1 MRPNCLMVSG
11 FYCRGGSEGLF
22 HAWLGNISAQW
33 QPFTHPITHT
43 LADPSRGPVREE
55 SYKRRRFLL
64 LVSCRPSHVL
74 DSPVRDHIWW
84 AGGTSAS
91 GVPELGVN
99 TTTMQHFRCVIK
111 MSQNLWFASSYTS
124 TQAQTVS
131 IRPRPLHPILP
142 HQPQYPSTVPFAGHP
157 LDISILASLAS
168 SPKPLT
174 CTLMSL
180 RCPHSSSFL
189 LPPPLPPVFFRQA
202 FNQNGPVG
210 CAWRLF
216 FFSQTRAKKE
226 EEAVRDRVKKLS
238 DPCRGVT
245 GLLLSVKNKAFWV
258 YHHQYEWIMLSM
270 CVLWVPWKAHHKSKL
285 LLWLL
290 Q

>member
-1 MRPNCLMVSG
+1 MIRIFIYFHASTNCLHPTPSSASHPVTPTSFYRSIRWPSSGHLHPGLSG
-11 FYCRGGSEGLF
+11 F
-22 HAWLGNISAQW
+22 ISKTSNMHSDV
-33 QPFTHPITHT
+33 PPMST
-43 LADPSRGPVREE
+43 
-55 SYKRRRFLL
+55 FLILSATPTYLCL
-64 LVSCRPSHVL
+64 L
-74 DSPVRDHIWW
+74 
-84 AGGTSAS
+84 
-91 GVPELGVN
+91 
-99 TTTMQHFRCVIK
+99 
-111 MSQNLWFASSYTS
+111 SSLS
-124 TQAQTVS
+124 
-131 IRPRPLHPILP
+131 RPRLNKIIIISWRLH
-142 HQPQYPSTVPFAGHP
+142 
-157 LDISILASLAS
+157 
-168 SPKPLT
+168 
-174 CTLMSL
+174 
-180 RCPHSSSFL
+180 
-189 LPPPLPPVFFRQA
+189 QA

-226 EEAVRDRVKKLS
+226 EEAVRDQVKKLS